1 MDAQDDQS
9 KSFRDYIGENKLL
22 LGKSKDYYSEINTV
36 LGMVG
41 SLAAAGV
48 CMRYKKDKADIN
60 TIMDATIVGALSVA
74 RIA

>member
-1 MDAQDDQS
+1 V
-9 KSFRDYIGENKLL
+9 DYF
-22 LGKSKDYYSEINTV
+22 SEINTV

-48 CMRYKKDKADIN
+48 VMRFKKDKADIN